1 MKKCFIIFV
10 WVSVFL
16 SAIPVYAE
24 SKQIIGWLEMI
35 LIYPG
40 DLRIRAKMDTGA
52 KSSSIN
58 AFNLKK
64 FERGHETW
72 VKFELKTNTKKGKT
86 QKIVLEKKVLRSVK
100 IKRRGG
106 GLEERLV
113 VRIEI
118 CLGRIHKEIEVS
130 LNDRSNFNYQVLI
143 GRTDL
148 ENDFVIDPSVTFS
161 SKPLCEKRCK

>member
-1 MKKCFIIFV
+1 MKKCLLILV
-10 WVSVFL
+10 WGLTFL
-16 SAIPVYAE
+16 SVIPVCVE

-58 AFNLKK
+58 AVNLKK

-72 VKFELKTNTKKGKT
+72 VNFELKTNTKKGKSK
-86 QKIVLEKKVLRSVK
+86 KIILEKKVLRSVK

-118 CLGRIHKEIEVS
+118 CLGRVHKEIEVS

-161 SKPLCEKRCK
+161 SKPLCKNRYN